1 MPTTS
6 AVSSSSKTKSFSKPS
21 LSPPDRKKFKS
32 AELIANSDDESEES
46 EGSSTGT
53 ESGTDSEESSTDT
66 ESGTD
71 SANRDGGGQG
81 DKELP
86 LSKEKQAATQK
97 EVPQYELPSGFGPAT
112 ITIASSELTELV
124 SSDSLRTKQFWH
136 IKAPSS
142 VPINSIREVSM
153 QSIQSGSAVLT
164 HQGAE
169 YGLIAEAQDQS
180 AKKVLLPSAKANEYK
195 SAEVGIFKTI
205 NLQQLIPDR
214 RGNNVRSKHE
224 KPLRQ
229 QPEGLKMR
237 YRPFGDTE
245 DTFERSG
252 FESSLKRSMQAP
264 EFRNP
269 ISIETSSPSK
279 KKMNH
284 EENDVGMGGDT
295 ASVTKKR
302 ERKRHAKALADNG
315 SSHTELQRD
324 YTGSPRVSKKRK
336 SPPESERGGAERPRK
351 KNKSQLS
358 LESVPDARGSP
369 SSSNAVHP
377 EASGAPKGS
386 KMQKKMINAERDRID
401 LSKASQNHKV
411 PPESTVAAKIALLD
425 EKPEAMR
432 KSTKRKSSAEPA
444 STNGYPEDT
453 NMLDPPISTPIKR
466 TNEKTSHH
474 GEHPNAEPDVTPVR
488 KEAKQDDEIIA
499 EPTKAKQKFKKE
511 KRRRERSDGLENP
524 SAGETTRSMTDAA
537 EEAKPTKP
545 AAETLTEK
553 PTTTTKPA
561 NTMTAEALKPRR
573 TEKKERRRHKDTE
586 ETTTEQPVANNHSHG
601 LANPKPSTTPAAIR
615 ENPNPLTQPP
625 EPTAPAAAA
634 AATPEEPIHPD
645 VQAARERKRK
655 RKEKMKSRRAD
666 AE

>member
-6 AVSSSSKTKSFSKPS
+6 AVSSSSKTKSFSKPY
-21 LSPPDRKKFKS
+21 LSPPDKKKFKS
-32 AELIANSDDESEES
+32 AQLIANSEDESQDS

-53 ESGTDSEESSTDT
+53 ESGTDSEGSSTDT

-81 DKELP
+81 NKELP
-86 LSKEKQAATQK
+86 LPKEKQATTQK
-97 EVPQYELPSGFGPAT
+97 PVPQYELPSGFGPAT
-112 ITIASSELTELV
+112 ITLASSELTELV
-124 SSDSLRTKQFWH
+124 SSHSLRTKQFWH

-164 HQGAE
+164 HEGAD
-169 YGLIAEAQDQS
+169 YGLIAEVQDQS
-180 AKKVLLPSAKANEYK
+180 AKKVLLLPSANANEYK

-205 NLQQLIPDR
+205 NLQRLIPDR
-214 RGNNVRSKHE
+214 RYGNNVRSKFE

-252 FESSLKRSMQAP
+252 FESSLTRSMQAP

-279 KKMNH
+279 KNKNH
-284 EENDVGMGGDT
+284 EENNAGMGGDT
-295 ASVTKKR
+295 VSVIKKR
-302 ERKRHAKALADNG
+302 ERKRHAKSLADNE
-315 SSHTELQRD
+315 SSRTELQRD

-336 SPPESERGGAERPRK
+336 SPPESERGDAERPIK

-386 KMQKKMINAERDRID
+386 KVQKKMVNTERDRID
-401 LSKASQNHKV
+401 PSKASQNHKV
-411 PPESTVAAKIALLD
+411 PSESTVVAKINLLD

-432 KSTKRKSSAEPA
+432 KSTKREPSAEPA
-444 STNGYPEDT
+444 STNRYPEDT
-453 NMLDPPISTPIKR
+453 NMLDPPISIPIKR
-466 TNEKTSHH
+466 TNEEISHH
-474 GEHPNAEPDVTPVR
+474 GEHPNAEPDVTSVR
-488 KEAKQDDEIIA
+488 KETKRDDEIIA
-499 EPTKAKQKFKKE
+499 EPTKTKQKSKKE
-511 KRRRERSDGLENP
+511 KRRRERSDGLENTP
-524 SAGETTRSMTDAA
+524 AGETTRSVTDAA

-573 TEKKERRRHKDTE
+573 KEKKERRRHKDTE
-586 ETTTEQPVANNHSHG
+586 ETTTEQPVANNH
-601 LANPKPSTTPAAIR
+601 
-615 ENPNPLTQPP
+615 PL
-625 EPTAPAAAA
+625 
-634 AATPEEPIHPD
+634 
-645 VQAARERKRK
+645 
-655 RKEKMKSRRAD
+655 
-666 AE
+666 